1 MMLIRA
7 EALCLPHPALPNAN
21 WVDRY
26 TVQLDGQTMT
36 AKEVARRIF
45 AKPPAWAQRLMA
57 LRNAIVG
64 LVGLKNAG
72 TMNGETGGFPVI
84 SDNPDQV
91 VLGFDD
97 WHLDFRIVVDIKST
111 QTGQSLSVSTLV
123 DRHNLAGR
131 IYIFFVTPFH
141 HMIFRTM
148 LKALARPA

>member
-7 EALCLPHPALPNAN
+7 EALSLPHPALPNAN
-21 WVDRY
+21 WVDSY
-26 TVQLDGQTMT
+26 SIQLDGQTMT

-45 AKPPAWAQRLMA
+45 ARPPAWAQRLMA
-57 LRNAIVG
+57 MRNA
-64 LVGLKNAG
+64 LVGLFGLKSAG
-72 TMNGETGGFPVI
+72 RMEGETGGFPVI

-111 QTGQSLSVSTLV
+111 QTGQILSVSTLV

-141 HMIFRTM
+141 HMIVRTM
-148 LKALARPA
+148 LKAVARPA